1 MRVLVFVINQLEQL
15 ESRHSAGQ
23 EAMPLAIDEF
33 PAAEREGERI
43 VVSLNEIHVTVN
55 YARAVCVV
63 AKNKGGCIC
72 ICSLVKASLLL
83 QLPLAT
89 GPPPGPGTTLLA
101 TLSLSLSDSCC

>member
-1 MRVLVFVINQLEQL
+1 MRVLVFVINQLEQV

-33 PAAEREGERI
+33 PAAERERERI

-63 AKNKGGCIC
+63 AKNKAGCIC
-72 ICSLVKASLLL
+72 ICSLVKGCLLL
-83 QLPLAT
+83 RLPLAT
-89 GPPPGPGTTLLA
+89 GPPPGPATTLLA